1 MPVDAG
7 AITRIPTLASA
18 PSQVPV
24 QKHGPN
30 SIRLNP
36 TPLQLRALGV
46 TLRSVRQRDLD
57 IHGFQLIS

>member
-36 TPLQLRALGV
+36 TPLQLHASGV
-46 TLRSVRQRDLD
+46 TLRQFGSETSTSTV
-57 IHGFQLIS
+57 SS